1 MHRNVILDFL
11 SIYRQQLNKYSFK
24 QATISL
30 MGRLN
35 LKDVSSLLLRND
47 EVITYHISEPR
58 IYEKTYSFEVFQDTI
73 CDMVVYTKSE
83 VFLKKSELSSV
94 KDPFY
99 LKDIQNIDFVSL
111 KIFPIYLKE
120 DIVGTIIFYFDDDA
134 SNFKCKN
141 NDLTKLFDKLQESF
155 NKPYLEMIDKSI
167 LESEDFIKLI
177 FLKNKNLCYVDSFLK
192 NKFHF
197 KAYTVDLK
205 DESLKKKLL
214 NETKQKRYRFVT
226 NDIFD
231 IYYIN
236 KYDYKST
243 TSSLDL
249 LALKDLN
256 NLSFDNF
263 SLIFS
268 NDNLLDNYLMNMFS
282 NNLIKKYHIEEEFVV
297 YLIDEE
303 ITSSI
308 SKEILS
314 KFEDNYVLCLTS
326 KTITSKMKL
335 EMLAKYIYEV
345 KPETFV
351 FSKYVDYINNMN
363 NINLYSDVQ
372 MSKAIDKTFIN
383 SITNEVYGTIP
394 SIMRFEVSTKTQRDN
409 LVKAIYKF
417 INSLVKNTIEGYII
431 PVLPSMLESKR
442 IFLALERLQEIDK
455 QVKVLITIPDV
466 EKDNISGLEKGISKL
481 RKQGVFVVSDSSIY
495 FNNKTL
501 YLLDL
506 CNSIY
511 IHYDEYEMLVKYPS
525 GINTA
530 IFQYMMK
537 NYKELLIDYP
547 LSKVTDA
554 YFNTLLYYLK

>member
-35 LKDVSSLLLRND
+35 LKNVSSLILRAD
-47 EVITYHISEPR
+47 EVITYHVNEPR
-58 IYEKTYSFEVFQDTI
+58 IYEKTYSFETFSHTI
-73 CDMVVYTKSE
+73 CDMVVFTKTE
-83 VFLKKSELSSV
+83 VYLKKNDLSSV

-99 LKDIQNIDFVSL
+99 LKDIKNIDFVSL

-120 DIVGTIIFYFDDDA
+120 EIVGTIIFYFDKEAQD
-134 SNFKCKN
+134 FKCKN
-141 NDLTKLFDKLQESF
+141 TDLTKLFERLQESF
-155 NKPYLEMIDKSI
+155 NLPYERLVDESI
-167 LESEDFIKLI
+167 LNGEDFIKMI

-192 NKFHF
+192 NKFHL
-197 KAYTVDLK
+197 KNYVVDLT
-205 DESLKKKLL
+205 DETLKKKLL
-214 NETKQKRYRFVT
+214 NETKHKKYRLVA

-236 KYDYKST
+236 KYDYKSI
-243 TSSLDL
+243 TSNFDL
-249 LALKDLN
+249 LAIKDI
-256 NLSFDNF
+256 DNIDYQYF
-263 SLIFS
+263 TLIFS
-268 NDNLLDNYLMNMFS
+268 ENGLLDSYLANSFS
-282 NNLIKKYHIEEEFVV
+282 NNLIKKYHIENEFVV
-297 YLIDEE
+297 YVLDLE
-303 ITSSI
+303 INKSAI
-308 SKEILS
+308 KEILS

-335 EMLAKYIYEV
+335 VMLSKYIYEV

-351 FSKYVDYINNMN
+351 FSSYVDYINSMN
-363 NINLYSDVQ
+363 NINLYSNVQ
-372 MSKAIDKTFIN
+372 MSKEIDKTFVN

-394 SIMRFEVSTKTQRDN
+394 SIMKFEVSTKTQRDN
-409 LVKAIYKF
+409 LVKAIYNF
-417 INSLVKNTIEGYII
+417 INSLIKNTIEGYII

-442 IFLALERLQEIDK
+442 IFLALERLQEVDK
-455 QVKVLITIPDV
+455 YVKVLVTIPNV
-466 EKDNISGLEKGISKL
+466 EKDNINGLEKGISKL
-481 RKQGVFVVSDSSIY
+481 RKQGVFVLCDSTIY

-511 IHYDEYEMLVKYPS
+511 IHHDEYKMLVKYPS

-530 IFQYMMK
+530 IFQYVMK
-537 NYKELLIDYP
+537 NYKELIIDYP